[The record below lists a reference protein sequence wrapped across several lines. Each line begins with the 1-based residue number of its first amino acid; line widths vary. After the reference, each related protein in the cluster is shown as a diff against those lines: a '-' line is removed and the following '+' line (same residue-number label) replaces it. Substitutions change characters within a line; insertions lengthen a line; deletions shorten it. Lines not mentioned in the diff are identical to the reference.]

1 MMIKFIYI
9 YVYFIL
15 QNLHCPIYST
25 KFLRFP
31 DNATPFQV
39 FIKILAP
46 GHFVPDPVQA
56 VKELGPLFTHAV
68 DHQGAMWKPA
78 AVQGDIFLGVHG
90 VHAHLLVLACRSVS
104 NTVKF

>member
-15 QNLHCPIYST
+15 QNLQCTIHST

-31 DNATPFQV
+31 DNATPSQV

-46 GHFVPDPVQA
+46 GQIAPHPVQA

-68 DHQGAMWKPA
+68 DHQSVMWKPA

-90 VHAHLLVLACRSVS
+90 VHAHLLALAYR
-104 NTVKF
+104 